1 MADQSGDKTQD
12 ATPYRRQKAR
22 EEGQVARSQDL
33 ASATILVV
41 GLGILLWLGGRVLAF
56 MSDSIERQTS
66 TVALTMD
73 TDTAVALWNST
84 LAELSKAVLPV
95 LALMMLVAIG
105 VHLVQTGLIF
115 LPEKLAPDW
124 SRLSPFKGLKR
135 IFSLVGAMRL
145 SFGIFKITVIA
156 IVAYFSLY
164 TRIDELLIL
173 TGQSVGE
180 IGVFLL
186 SITIWTGLKIG
197 AALLV
202 LAILDFAFQKWKHEQ
217 DLMMT
222 QQEVRDEM
230 KNLQGDPETIARRK
244 AVQRQ
249 LVLNRLST
257 DIPKADVIITNPT
270 ELAIAIQYDIEKM
283 RAPIVLAKGAGV
295 LAARI
300 RRLALENDV
309 PIVEKKELARALYK
323 HVDVNHPVPSEQYA
337 AVAEVLAYVYQLKG
351 RPLPGARKAA

>member
-1 MADQSGDKTQD
+1 MAEQSGDKTQD

-41 GLGILLWLGGRVLAF
+41 GLGILLWLGGRVLTF
-56 MSDSIERQTS
+56 MSDSIEQQTS

-73 TDTAVALWNST
+73 TDTAISLWNST
-84 LAELSKAVLPV
+84 LLNLGKAVLPV
-95 LALMMLVAIG
+95 LLLMMLVAIA
-105 VHLVQTGLIF
+105 VHVFQTGLIF

-124 SRLSPFKGLKR
+124 SRLSPLKGLKR

-145 SFGIFKITVIA
+145 SFGIFKIMVIA
-156 IVAYFSLY
+156 LVAYASLY
-164 TRIDELLIL
+164 ARIEELLIL
-173 TGQSVGE
+173 PGKSVGE
-180 IGVFLL
+180 IGAFLL

-202 LAILDFAFQKWKHEQ
+202 LAILDYAFQKWKHEQ
-217 DLMMT
+217 DLKMT
-222 QQEVRDEM
+222 QQEVREEM

-257 DIPKADVIITNPT
+257 DIPKADVVITNPT
-270 ELAIAIQYDIEKM
+270 ELAIAIKYDMQKM
-283 RAPIVLAKGAGV
+283 KAPIVLAKGAGV

-323 HVDVNHPVPSEQYA
+323 HVEVNHPVPAEQYA

-351 RPLPGARKAA
+351 RPLPGAPKAA

>member
-1 MADQSGDKTQD
+1 MAEQSGEKSQD

-41 GLGILLWLGGRVLAF
+41 GLGLMLWLGQRVLTF
-56 MSDSIERQTS
+56 MSSTIESHTS
-66 TVALTMD
+66 TVWLKID
-73 TDTAVALWNST
+73 SDSAVSLWNT
-84 LAELSKAVLPV
+84 LLKELTSAVLP
-95 LALMMLVAIG
+95 LLGLMMLVAIA
-105 VHLVQTGLIF
+105 VHVVQTGFIF

-124 SRLSPFKGLKR
+124 SRISPLKGLKR

-145 SFGIFKITVIA
+145 SFGVFKIIVIGL
-156 IVAYFSLY
+156 VAYASLY
-164 TRIDELLIL
+164 TRIDELIALP
-173 TGQSVGE
+173 GKSVGE
-180 IGVFLL
+180 IGAFLL
-186 SITIWTGLKIG
+186 SIAIWTSLKIG
-197 AALLV
+197 GALLL
-202 LAILDFAFQKWKHEQ
+202 LAILDFAFQRWKHEQ
-217 DLMMT
+217 DLKMT
-222 QQEVRDEM
+222 QQEVREEM

-249 LVLNRLST
+249 LVLNRLSS
-257 DIPKADVIITNPT
+257 DIPKADVVVTNPT
-270 ELAIAIQYDIEKM
+270 ELAIAIQYDSEKM
-283 RAPIVLAKGAGV
+283 KAPIVLAKGAGA

-323 HVDVNHPVPSEQYA
+323 NVEINHPVPSEQYA

-351 RPLPGARKAA
+351 KQMPGRAA